1 MKNNICCLDDSSE
14 WLTNYPSEWLAD
26 DSRNMSLNL
35 HVEEPASAQMWQKVC
50 SDRKRSNFSLSCSH
64 RFGWLCLF
72 ASNGHCCIQAWFD
85 VENQTSHNNPSTG
98 NYCASDMGAFA
109 PILSFSFSSLS
120 SPSWYMA
127 LFYSNWALFLYTT
140 HLIHFFFNVSSF
152 YLTLTQIHTLVYL
165 GVRQGSNHQPSG

>member
-26 DSRNMSLNL
+26 DSRNMSFNL

-72 ASNGHCCIQAWFD
+72 VSNGHCCIQAWFD

-120 SPSWYMA
+120 SLVSPHGIWHFSI
-127 LFYSNWALFLYTT
+127 LTEHFFYIQLTSF
-140 HLIHFFFNVSSF
+140 IFFNVSSF
-152 YLTLTQIHTLVYL
+152 YLTLTQIHTLV
-165 GVRQGSNHQPSG
+165 